1 MPPACNPVLVAILAV
16 LVLGA
21 CNEGA
26 GDAFSCAVG
35 GPAWSAGDVPVNLR
49 HVFCGEIDGDGD
61 PKGVHATDLVPGG
74 VVTAIEGRRDEGGG
88 IYSARVRFAN
98 GRVKRSTF
106 FPDAC
111 TVDQIRR
118 SIEHAVRNPSG
129 RHRSW
134 GTLGPSAPAEGGSDF
149 CTDDQGRPFT
159 IRFHDTGGRI
169 NTAFP
174 N

>member
-1 MPPACNPVLVAILAV
+1 MHRSLKPVLIGLAV
-16 LVLGA
+16 AVVLQSCDDG
-21 CNEGA
+21 NDE
-26 GDAFSCAVG
+26 AFTCDLD
-35 GPAWSAGDVPVNLR
+35 GPGWSDGDVPINRR
-49 HVFCGEIDGDGD
+49 HVFCGVVDRDGD

-74 VVTAIEGRRDEGGG
+74 VVAAIEGRRDEGSG

-111 TVDQIRR
+111 SIDQIER
-118 SIEHAVRNPSG
+118 SIVHAYRNPSG

-134 GTLGPSAPAEGGSDF
+134 GTLGPSAPSGGGAEF
-149 CTDDQGRPFT
+149 CLDDERRAFT
-159 IRFHDTGGRI
+159 IRFHDMGGRI